1 MKSYWITMIL
11 LGFITMASFW
21 MPFVPAAEVQHVQYG
36 STVTLG
42 CNISYLYD
50 TTWLRHNPDL
60 TPTVVLRASLR
71 DGQPVQGF
79 QVSSRFSVGL
89 MQRSLAL
96 KITGVEERDLGLY
109 YCIANVNTRLT
120 VGRGT
125 ILQVSS
131 VGSSWFLCHHW
142 YCVGVGFGL
151 LIMVLAVCITHWK
164 TKSNKETTNKTTT
177 VYSTKNNNTNSS

>member
-1 MKSYWITMIL
+1 MKSYWIMTIL

-42 CNISYLYD
+42 CNLSYLYD
-50 TTWLRHNPDL
+50 TTWLRQNSDL

-79 QVSSRFSVGL
+79 QVSSRFSVEL

-96 KITGVEERDLGLY
+96 KITSVEERDLGLY
-109 YCIANVNTRLT
+109 YCIGNVNAHLT

-131 VGSSWFLCHHW
+131 LGSSLFLFQHW
-142 YCVGVGFGL
+142 HCVGVGLGL

-164 TKSNKETTNKTTT
+164 AKSNKETTNKTPTAS
-177 VYSTKNNNTNSS
+177 STKKDNTNSS

>member
-1 MKSYWITMIL
+1 MSSMVQQSLLAVTSPIFMIQRG
-11 LGFITMASFW
+11 LGTTLISPPLWSSAPAS
-21 MPFVPAAEVQHVQYG
+21 ETDNQYK
-36 STVTLG
+36 
-42 CNISYLYD
+42 
-50 TTWLRHNPDL
+50 
-60 TPTVVLRASLR
+60 
-71 DGQPVQGF
+71 
-79 QVSSRFSVGL
+79 VSSRFSVGL